1 MQIIAEQRIE
11 NGLLSITQ
19 KILNPLHR
27 LYIKEILQILTKLL
41 KNEGNA
47 KGKLAF
53 HFLMLTEIGGCL
65 AEMLFYISAKEG
77 RVGESEL
84 VADLLDAV
92 VGLLQVVSDVL

>member
-1 MQIIAEQRIE
+1 MA
-11 NGLLSITQ
+11 
-19 KILNPLHR
+19 
-27 LYIKEILQILTKLL
+27 KLL